1 MTVPAPVAAKVAE
14 QLEVVE
20 LTDANVQ
27 GVPLKDPV
35 AVPVLVKATVP
46 AGADAV
52 PATEVSLTNAVHVVD
67 WPITIAVGE
76 HVTTVDVV
84 LRVTVTVL
92 LVPELFACAVSATLA
107 V

>member
-52 PATEVSLTNAVHVVD
+52 PAKEVSLTNAVHVVD
-67 WPITIAVGE
+67 CPITIAVGE
-76 HVTTVDVV
+76 QVTTVDVV

-92 LVPELFACAVSATLA
+92 LVPLLALCAVSLE